1 MVPSRT
7 CWWTCRYQVG
17 RVGGRV
23 GTKQDVLMD
32 VLVQL
37 VTETP
42 LDDRAWRFYR
52 KCKWLCESSCRE
64 SVWELVTSIYIIPQ
78 SNMINTVHIV
88 DARA

>member
-1 MVPSRT
+1 
-7 CWWTCRYQVG
+7 
-17 RVGGRV
+17 
-23 GTKQDVLMD
+23 MD

-64 SVWELVTSIYIIPQ
+64 IVWELVTSIYIIPQ

-88 DARA
+88 NASA